1 MIRNNSQFALAYV
14 LAAELRKFGGEFDAM
29 QRTLQTRGQVI
40 GATSRGARIP
50 AVLQSGN
57 YTLQD
62 DAHGRQLG
70 QRFTDG
76 MGGRS
81 SLGQAAFNMDI

>member
-1 MIRNNSQFALAYV
+1 
-14 LAAELRKFGGEFDAM
+14 
-29 QRTLQTRGQVI
+29 
-40 GATSRGARIP
+40 
-50 AVLQSGN
+50 LQSGN
-57 YTLQD
+57 DTLQD

-81 SLGQAAFNMDI
+81 SLGQAAFNTDI

>member
-1 MIRNNSQFALAYV
+1 
-14 LAAELRKFGGEFDAM
+14 M

-40 GATSRGARIP
+40 GATSPGARIA
-50 AVLQSGN
+50 AVLRSGT

-81 SLGQAAFNMDI
+81 SSEQAGLQYGYMTERR